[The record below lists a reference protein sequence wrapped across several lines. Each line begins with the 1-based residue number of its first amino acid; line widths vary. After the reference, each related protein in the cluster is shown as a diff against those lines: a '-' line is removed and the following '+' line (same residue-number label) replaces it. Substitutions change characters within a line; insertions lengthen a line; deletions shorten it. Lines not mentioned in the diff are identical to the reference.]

1 MTDFDLLIHEAR
13 VVTCD
18 AGAHSASNP
27 LGIVERGAVG
37 VIGQKIAYVG
47 KASGLTSVT
56 AKRQLDVK
64 GRVVL
69 PGLVDPHTH
78 LLYAGSRVQEFC
90 QKMAGQSYLDI
101 AAAGG
106 GIMSTVQA
114 TRKASDES
122 LLASAQER
130 LLQMRAHGVTAV
142 EIKSGYGLDEL
153 TELRCLALMGQLTN
167 LARISRTFLGA
178 HAIPPEYATQRDA
191 YVRLLCEKMIPR
203 VAAERLADSCDVYI
217 DQGAFSLHEARAILT
232 AARQANLPVRGHVG
246 QFQDVGGA
254 ELLAEFGALSAD
266 HLEAVS
272 DAALRAL
279 ARAGVVAVLLPAA
292 WTTLRQQPPDVARLR
307 GAGLAMAV
315 GTDCNPGTSPCTDLT
330 LCAALAIRQAGLTP
344 EDAILAVTQVAAKA
358 AGIANVGCISVGH
371 WADLA
376 IYDTDDPFVLG
387 YILGDLRA
395 SHVIFAGREVLT
407 SDQPD
412 AVRRRRHTIESL

>member
-1 MTDFDLLIHEAR
+1 
-13 VVTCD
+13 
-18 AGAHSASNP
+18 
-27 LGIVERGAVG
+27 
-37 VIGQKIAYVG
+37 
-47 KASGLTSVT
+47 
-56 AKRQLDVK
+56 
-64 GRVVL
+64 
-69 PGLVDPHTH
+69 
-78 LLYAGSRVQEFC
+78 
-90 QKMAGQSYLDI
+90 
-101 AAAGG
+101 
-106 GIMSTVQA
+106 MSTVQA

-153 TELRCLALMGQLTN
+153 TELRCLALMGQITH
-167 LARISRTFLGA
+167 LARVSRAFLGA
-178 HAIPPEYATQRDA
+178 HALPPEYVARREA
-191 YVRLLCEKMIPR
+191 YVKLLCETMIPR
-203 VAAERLADSCDVYI
+203 VATEKLADSCDVYI
-217 DQGAFSLHEARAILT
+217 DQGAFSLGEARAVLT
-232 AARQANLPVRGHVG
+232 AARQANLRVRGHVG

-272 DAALRAL
+272 DAGLHAL

-292 WTTLRQQPPDVARLR
+292 WTTLRQQPPDVSRLR
-307 GAGLAMAV
+307 RAGLAMAV

-344 EDAILAVTQVAAKA
+344 EDAILAVTQVAAMA
-358 AGIANVGCISVGH
+358 AGLANVGSICVEN